1 LLDATCTPADIK
13 YPTDIGILNDAR
25 EKTEK
30 IIDKRYEEI
39 KEKRKEKPRTYRE
52 VARKEYLAIAKKRR
66 VSKKERRKGTK
77 KQLGYIKR
85 NLSHIEK
92 MIEEGAKLE
101 KLTKKSKKSL

>member
-1 LLDATCTPADIK
+1 
-13 YPTDIGILNDAR
+13 
-25 EKTEK
+25 
-30 IIDKRYEEI
+30 
-39 KEKRKEKPRTYRE
+39 
-52 VARKEYLAIAKKRR
+52 

-101 KLTKKSKKSL
+101 KLTKKGNRSGG